1 MNIYLFAL
9 REDLRN
15 PLYVILVFLLPIPVL
30 FIPAHPHSFPFG
42 LTLYGMMLFFS
53 AFLLSRPIVED
64 RMHKIV
70 IRIAASPVSTLQYLA
85 SHLLAYAT
93 LLIVQII
100 VFLIG
105 SLILHG
111 GLVWGRLGFFALYI
125 SFSIMCIAFT
135 LAWNMLFRSFTISFA
150 VFSSMAPMMC
160 LFSGI
165 SIPLFLLPTPIIRYI
180 MFLPTY
186 WLPHGIEA
194 LYQGDVGEI
203 VQSHIILLA
212 YAVVFLL
219 LGSKRRL

>member
-1 MNIYLFAL
+1 MNIYLHAL

-15 PLYVILVFLLPIPVL
+15 PLHIILVFLLPIPVL

-42 LTLYGMMLFFS
+42 LTLYGMMLFYS

-64 RMHKIV
+64 RMQKIV

-85 SHLLAYAT
+85 SHLLAYVT
-93 LLIVQII
+93 LLIVQIGI
-100 VFLIG
+100 FLMG

-111 GLVWGRLGFFALYI
+111 DLVWDRIGLFALYI

-150 VFSSMAPMMC
+150 VFAGVASLMC
-160 LFSGI
+160 LFSGV
-165 SIPLFLLPTPIIRYI
+165 SMPLFLLPTPIIRYI

-194 LYQGDVGEI
+194 LYHGDVGAI
-203 VQSHIILLA
+203 AQSHMILLA
-212 YAVVFLL
+212 YAVIFLL